1 MQFSQLVERNEHIVD
16 KVDNFH
22 GVHLRTNGDKAIQV
36 TKHHSN
42 VLKILKQECYT

>member
-1 MQFSQLVERNEHIVD
+1 MLFSQLIERNEHIVD
-16 KVDNFH
+16 KVDDLH

-42 VLKILKQECYT
+42 VLKILKM